1 MTMGVSALFLSTGLV
16 AFVIAGYRGVL
27 RGRGR
32 RKPTDIPL
40 MVIALASGFA
50 LVFLA
55 PAVQAIESTLA
66 PSLGRLLSNVCT
78 LVTAFGLLQLR
89 LHVSHGPAEQVRAKV
104 RIRLIILLIAV
115 AVMGGMFFASNP
127 PTGRGIFTGLY
138 RSQPTL
144 AVYTL
149 VYTSYLGSAVVDL
162 AALALRS
169 IRGARAWLR
178 LGMILMTAGCLLFAG
193 YLIEKVVGVVGELVN
208 GSTAEPF
215 CPSAFATVGCTFAI
229 AMPAFAALLVILGT
243 TVPTLGPR
251 LEHLTRGLWHRRSLR
266 RLRPLWEILHEVL
279 PDTGLTTPDDELSPP
294 LTGEASERLYR
305 RVITIRDGLLVLQPY
320 RDPADTRQH
329 RDQAN
334 AAGLTNRRRAAA
346 VEAADIRAALHRR
359 RQGMTPHPYSVDSNV
374 VTHQCDLTGEL
385 RWLTQ
390 VSLALTR
397 DELRRTPS

>member
-1 MTMGVSALFLSTGLV
+1 MGV
-16 AFVIAGYRGVL
+16 
-27 RGRGR
+27 
-32 RKPTDIPL
+32 
-40 MVIALASGFA
+40 
-50 LVFLA
+50 
-55 PAVQAIESTLA
+55 
-66 PSLGRLLSNVCT
+66 
-78 LVTAFGLLQLR
+78 
-89 LHVSHGPAEQVRAKV
+89 
-104 RIRLIILLIAV
+104 
-115 AVMGGMFFASNP
+115 MFFASNP

-169 IRGARAWLR
+169 VRGARAWLR

-279 PDTGLTTPDDELSPP
+279 PDTGLTTPDDALSPS

-329 RDQAN
+329 RDQAGS
-334 AAGLTNRRRAAA
+334 AGLTNQRRAAA

>member
-1 MTMGVSALFLSTGLV
+1 MGVSALFLSTGLV

-115 AVMGGMFFASNP
+115 AVMGVMFFASNP

-144 AVYTL
+144 AVCTL

-229 AMPAFAALLVILGT
+229 AMPAFAVLLVILGT

-279 PDTGLTTPDDELSPP
+279 PDTGLTTPDDALSPS

-305 RVITIRDGLLVLQPY
+305 R
-320 RDPADTRQH
+320 
-329 RDQAN
+329 
-334 AAGLTNRRRAAA
+334 
-346 VEAADIRAALHRR
+346 
-359 RQGMTPHPYSVDSNV
+359 
-374 VTHQCDLTGEL
+374 
-385 RWLTQ
+385 
-390 VSLALTR
+390 
-397 DELRRTPS
+397 